1 MQRLRAGACSTA
13 GPTLMSWYRAAKST
27 RPAELQHLLLRQ
39 VQHAAVLVLLSQ
51 VQDGVMQ
58 SLKAEDWPCLQ
69 QECTSWTEEGQ
80 CNGNPRYM
88 HFGCRKSCGS
98 CFQPDLQV
106 RILLQL
112 ADPSLLP
119 TWPLAV
125 GYGIDHETASSTQ
138 NALLDV
144 RCWEVH

>member
-1 MQRLRAGACSTA
+1 MQRLRAGARFTA
-13 GPTLMSWYRAAKST
+13 APTLMFWYRAAKST
-27 RPAELQHLLLRQ
+27 RPAELQHLLLQQ

-51 VQDGVMQ
+51 MQDGVMQ
-58 SLKAEDWPCLQ
+58 SLKPDDWPRLQ
-69 QECTSWTEEGQ
+69 QECTSWKEEGQ
-80 CNGNPRYM
+80 CNRNPRYM

-112 ADPSLLP
+112 PS
-119 TWPLAV
+119 WPLAM
-125 GYGIDHETASSTQ
+125 GHGIHHETASSTQ
-138 NALLDV
+138 NAVLDV